1 MYKEFRS
8 YLEPYLESFFA
19 EKGASRNSVAAYKR
33 DLLDFFTFM
42 KTYQEEPNDEVRAFI
57 RSLSNASISARSIA
71 RKLSAIRQFFDFL
84 ISEDLIE
91 TNPALMIDIPK
102 FQQKLPNIL
111 RVEEIANLISHLAQ
125 DLSAEGIRMLAMVSL
140 LYASGLRVS
149 ELVTLK
155 IDDLVFE
162 HSLENGPKKLKN
174 YFTIKGKGERE
185 RIVII
190 NDTTRQSLQE
200 YLKIRYIF
208 STNSRFLFPS
218 RSNLGHMTRQNFA
231 ILLKNAAISSGIDYR
246 KISPHILRHSFA
258 SHLLENGADLR
269 VIQEL
274 LGHVDIATTQI
285 YTHLQKSHLKKIID
299 ECHPINASFG

>member
-1 MYKEFRS
+1 
-8 YLEPYLESFFA
+8 
-19 EKGASRNSVAAYKR
+19 
-33 DLLDFFTFM
+33 
-42 KTYQEEPNDEVRAFI
+42 
-57 RSLSNASISARSIA
+57 
-71 RKLSAIRQFFDFL
+71 
-84 ISEDLIE
+84 
-91 TNPALMIDIPK
+91 
-102 FQQKLPNIL
+102 
-111 RVEEIANLISHLAQ
+111 
-125 DLSAEGIRMLAMVSL
+125 VSL

-155 IDDLVFE
+155 IDDLIFE
-162 HSLENGPKKLKN
+162 HSLESGPKKLKN

-190 NDTTRQSLQE
+190 NDTTSQSLEE
-200 YLKIRYIF
+200 YLKIRHIF

-231 ILLKNAAISSGIDYR
+231 ILLKNAAISSGIDHR
-246 KISPHILRHSFA
+246 RVSPHILRHSFA

-299 ECHPINASFG
+299 ECHPINREL